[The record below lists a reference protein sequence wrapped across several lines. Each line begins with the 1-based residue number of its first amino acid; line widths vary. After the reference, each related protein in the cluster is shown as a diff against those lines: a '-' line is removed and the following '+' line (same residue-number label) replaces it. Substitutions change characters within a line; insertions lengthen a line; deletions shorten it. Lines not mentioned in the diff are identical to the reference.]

1 MPFERKVIGTANAMA
16 PSHRNRTA
24 DEIISYDV
32 YHDALGFGYRA
43 ASWLD
48 LVKRTRDFA
57 GLHYACIDA
66 RLAIEHLIFEQLV
79 ITGGEA
85 LTYEAYKSC
94 LADPRNLSK
103 RLRKIVPDYEK
114 LQTFTELVVS
124 LNPGLPRV
132 NQWDIKGL
140 LKSWGVLSSYL
151 HWSGAHSETTE
162 NQGWQNQ
169 AIQKATEIIEPL
181 WQKMSSGHSGCM
193 PPKRMKPHV
202 REVWEDFRVGKIDRE
217 SARIRLEIIR
227 PQPSLRSGGTK

>member
-1 MPFERKVIGTANAMA
+1 MHV

-24 DEIISYDV
+24 DEIISDRV

-48 LVKRTRDFA
+48 LVKRTGDFA
-57 GLHYACIDA
+57 ALHYACIDA

-85 LTYEAYKSC
+85 LTPEAYKRC
-94 LADPRNLSK
+94 LANPGNLNK
-103 RLRKIVPDYEK
+103 LLGRIVPDYEK
-114 LQTFTELVVS
+114 LQAFTELVGS
-124 LNPGLPRV
+124 LSPELPRV

-140 LKSWGVLSSYL
+140 MNSWGVLSSYL
-151 HWSGAHSETTE
+151 HWSGAHPETTE
-162 NQGWQNQ
+162 NQEWQNQ

-193 PPKRMKPHV
+193 PPEGMNPHV
-202 REVWEDFRVGKIDRE
+202 REVWEDFRVGKIGHE

-227 PQPSLRSGGTK
+227 PPI